1 MPLLSPGSS
10 CFCEEPCTF
19 CSRRILLH
27 RQINSP
33 HGQGGRVGE
42 VGGEWLVGNTKKN
55 SNTFSKRIFSPGFL
69 FHTV

>member
-19 CSRRILLH
+19 CSRILLH

-42 VGGEWLVGNTKKN
+42 FGGECLVGNTENTKN
-55 SNTFSKRIFSPGFL
+55 PLIHFQRECFL
-69 FHTV
+69 LDFLI